1 MARAFDAVVVGSGPN
16 GLSAA
21 LALAQAGA
29 SVVVLEA
36 EEEIGG
42 GVRTAE
48 LTLPGFRHDL
58 CSAAHPLAVLSP
70 FFGSL
75 PLGEHGLSWV
85 HPPASV
91 AHPLDDGPAV
101 LLHRALAETARGLGE
116 DARAYRALLGPL
128 AHVPRELIADVLSM
142 PRLPR
147 RPFRFARFGLHGVR
161 SAASLARGRF
171 AGPRARA
178 LFAGCAAHA
187 VAPLESSFTASVGLL
202 FLVAGHAEE
211 WPVAR
216 GGSERIAA
224 ALSALVRSLGGEIWT
239 GVRVR
244 SPRDLPDAR
253 VFLFDLAPR
262 QLADVAGPVLPARF
276 ARSLRRNAPG
286 PAVFKLDWALAGAI
300 PWKDP
305 ACLQAST
312 VHVGGT
318 LEEISAS
325 ESAAARGEPCARP
338 FVLAVQQ
345 SQFDPTRAPEGK
357 QTGYAYCHVPN
368 GSTLDHTQAI
378 EAQIERFAPGFRD
391 LVLARH
397 ATFPADFERH
407 NGSLLGGALLGG
419 LSDVVR
425 GLSRLRPYATP
436 NPRVFLCSA
445 ATPPGAGVH
454 GMCGARAARAA
465 LPQLSRQ
472 ERGPLS

>member
-1 MARAFDAVVVGSGPN
+1 MARAIDAVVVGSGPN

-21 LALAQAGA
+21 VALAQSGA

-36 EEEIGG
+36 EDAIGG

-70 FFGSL
+70 WFSSL
-75 PLGEHGLSWV
+75 PLGDHGLTWI
-85 HPPASV
+85 HPAASV

-101 LLHRALAETARGLGE
+101 LLHRSVPETARGLGE

-128 AHVPRELIADVLSM
+128 VHAPRELIADVLSM
-142 PRLPR
+142 PRVPR
-147 RPFRFARFGLHGVR
+147 RPFRLARFGLRGAR
-161 SAASLARGRF
+161 SAMSLARSRF
-171 AGPRARA
+171 AGARARA
-178 LFAGCAAHA
+178 LLAGCAAHA
-187 VAPLESSFTASVGLL
+187 IAPLESRLTASVGLL

-216 GGSERIAA
+216 GGSSAIAA
-224 ALSALVRSLGGEIWT
+224 ALAAILRSLGGEIRT

-244 SPRDLPDAR
+244 SLRDLPEAR

-262 QLADVAGPVLPARF
+262 QLADIAGPVLPERF
-276 ARSLRRNAPG
+276 VRSLRQRVPG
-286 PAVFKLDWALAGAI
+286 PAVFKLDWALGRPI
-300 PWKDP
+300 PWKDR

-318 LEEISAS
+318 LEEIAAS
-325 ESAAARGEPCARP
+325 ESAAGRGEPCARP
-338 FVLAVQQ
+338 FVIVVQQ

-357 QTGYAYCHVPN
+357 HTGYAYCHVPN
-368 GSTLDHTQAI
+368 GSTADQTQAI

-407 NGSLLGGALLGG
+407 NATLLGGALLGG
-419 LSDVVR
+419 LSDVMR
-425 GLSRLRPYATP
+425 GLTRPRAWSTP

-465 LPQLSRQ
+465 FRQLSRHP
-472 ERGPLS
+472 RGPLS